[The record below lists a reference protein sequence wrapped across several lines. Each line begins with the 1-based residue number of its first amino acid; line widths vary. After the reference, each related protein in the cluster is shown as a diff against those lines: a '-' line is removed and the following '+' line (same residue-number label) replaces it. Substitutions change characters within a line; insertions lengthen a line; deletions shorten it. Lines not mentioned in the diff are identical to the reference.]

1 MTKTEIL
8 DVIKNGESSS
18 VEFKRDDVENFELAK
33 ELVAFLNFQ
42 GGMVLLG
49 IADDGSIY
57 GTSRENLEDW
67 VAALCRVKIEPPII
81 PHLTWIRGL
90 EPEKNILVVRVPIG
104 PDKPYARVHK
114 NHRTYYIRVGGT
126 SVEAGRDE
134 LERMFQASG
143 RIQYG
148 LKPVPG
154 SSLDDLDR
162 RRLKD
167 YLGRVLGSSY
177 PSDENAAEWE
187 RLLLNMDLLIKSD
200 DLVTVTIDGMLLFGK
215 NPKRF
220 IPQSGIRAIA
230 YPGDHPDYATRADQ
244 DLKGAMTPL
253 FSQDGAILEPSLL
266 ESSLVE
272 QALDFIKRNTEVT
285 AHLEGG
291 ARRVDRPSYPE
302 EVLREVIVNSLVHR
316 DYSIAGTDISLNIF
330 ADRLEVRSPG
340 PLPNTVTVDGLKVGL
355 RYARNQTLVNV
366 MRDYRYVDFRGMGI
380 RQKVIP
386 GMFAHNGTEPDF
398 IADEWSFTV
407 RLWKE
412 NQSR

>member
-1 MTKTEIL
+1 MAMNDPILKALELPGGARFYKCALQVNPFEYLQRHQKQTKFVKEEDYNSAII
-8 DVIKNGESSS
+8 DECKRNGIEVIAVTDHYRVKSGQKLIKAARE
-18 VEFKRDDVENFELAK
+18 A
-33 ELVAFLNFQ
+33 
-42 GGMVLLG
+42 G
-49 IADDGSIY
+49 IY
-57 GTSRENLEDW
+57 GFPGFEAFTKDG
-67 VAALCRVKIEPPII
+67 VHFLCLFDP
-81 PHLTWIRGL
+81 G
-90 EPEKNILVVRVPIG
+90 
-104 PDKPYARVHK
+104 
-114 NHRTYYIRVGGT
+114 
-126 SVEAGRDE
+126 E

-154 SSLDDLDR
+154 SSLDNLDR

-398 IADEWSFTV
+398 IADERSFTV